1 LGHLAIQFAAKSGF
15 NVVALSQSD
24 SKKELA
30 TKLGAHHYLSGKDV
44 VRISQ
49 AVTTFAALMS
59 VPLQTDQ
66 LQKKFGGA
74 ALIMCTAPNPEVITS
89 YVQAM

>member
-1 LGHLAIQFAAKSGF
+1 LGHLAIQFAAKSGY

-44 VRISQ
+44 VSRVSRKA
-49 AVTTFAALMS
+49 AVVSVLTILFA
-59 VPLQTDQ
+59 
-66 LQKKFGGA
+66 G
-74 ALIMCTAPNPEVITS
+74 E
-89 YVQAM
+89 